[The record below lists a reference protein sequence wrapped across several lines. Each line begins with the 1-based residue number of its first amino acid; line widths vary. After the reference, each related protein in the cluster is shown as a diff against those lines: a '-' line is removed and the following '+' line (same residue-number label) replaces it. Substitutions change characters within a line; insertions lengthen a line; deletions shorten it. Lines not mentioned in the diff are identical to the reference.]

1 MERNEA
7 TNQAEEIAELYD
19 AIYHLTKV
27 VNDLTRVIME
37 HDKTNTELARVLR
50 NVDNSIVDLQQS
62 TEGIHHTI
70 AAVV

>member
-27 VNDLTRVIME
+27 VKDLTRVIME
-37 HDKTNTELARVLR
+37 HDKATVLLTVEI
-50 NVDNSIVDLQQS
+50 NEVANLLKGL
-62 TEGIHHTI
+62 EK
-70 AAVV
+70 